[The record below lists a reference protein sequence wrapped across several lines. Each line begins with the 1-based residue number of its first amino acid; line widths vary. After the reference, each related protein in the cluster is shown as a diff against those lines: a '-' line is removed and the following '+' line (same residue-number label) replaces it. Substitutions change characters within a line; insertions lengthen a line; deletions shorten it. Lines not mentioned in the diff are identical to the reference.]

1 MATYREI
8 VYLVLDE
15 IKSSNGDSN
24 ITENHVI
31 FLANQYRLFLL
42 EQKKKKDGE
51 SELSSANQQTICLN
65 LEKTEAIPDLEYCN
79 GIYLRSIEEL
89 PDLLNENSANV
100 YIINRNFYFQYSYLY
115 IFILIIHII

>member
-31 FLANQYRLFLL
+31 FLAN
-42 EQKKKKDGE
+42 
-51 SELSSANQQTICLN
+51 
-65 LEKTEAIPDLEYCN
+65 
-79 GIYLRSIEEL
+79 
-89 PDLLNENSANV
+89 
-100 YIINRNFYFQYSYLY
+100 
-115 IFILIIHII
+115 